1 MLTLLVKDFKLMFG
15 KDTSLVK
22 RILSILFSICFIG
35 CFVGIEVFLFTTI
48 LKKIENFNNASS
60 AFIALFLFIIS
71 VIVTLSSLMN
81 ASKLFFNEKDIEQL
95 SIHPVSNS
103 SIILSKLIFLFIM
116 HYATCLLFVYPLF
129 IAYGALYP
137 MQLKFYYLGLFYPV
151 LSFFFE
157 MGIALFVVY
166 PVWFIKK
173 WLKQHIL
180 VNFIINT
187 VFLFIGCY
195 LYSIV
200 LNLFMEIVAGGG
212 INNLFTTDTIGAL
225 INLKQYLF
233 PTRFLTDIMFSK
245 SSGML
250 LPYLSIALGIFILGV
265 SIVIFAFNY
274 VRNISISKA
283 YKQKEI
289 VYKEKKLW
297 IALAKKE
304 VTLLTKNADYTF
316 SFTGLLIVQPFL
328 LYLVIKALNTIFTTG
343 IFSYYISMVPSFI
356 PLMDVLIIM
365 LFSVIISQ
373 GANSYI
379 QMEKRTI
386 KVMKTI
392 PVKYSLQL
400 LIKVSIPFIM
410 SFASL
415 LVSLF
420 VLLIGKNINFITFI
434 FTIILAGLLLVVFDL
449 ISLKEELNIRNH
461 KPRSTFV
468 SNLYSYLLPLG
479 FFLVTALLSY
489 IGLPLIIAFVIGI
502 VLVVVLGLPHV
513 ISLKKNMNSLFM
525 DLDVIN

>member
-1 MLTLLVKDFKLMFG
+1 MLTLLAKDFKLMFG
-15 KDTSLVK
+15 KDTSLAK

-71 VIVTLSSLMN
+71 IIVTISSLMN

-103 SIILSKLIFLFIM
+103 SIILSKLIFLFIV

-129 IAYGALYP
+129 IAYGSLYP

-157 MGIALFVVY
+157 MGVALFIVY

-173 WLKQHIL
+173 WLKKYVLI
-180 VNFIINT
+180 NFIVNIIL
-187 VFLFIGCY
+187 LFVGCY

-212 INNLFTTDTIGAL
+212 INNIFTADKIGAL
-225 INLKQYLF
+225 VNLKQYLY

-245 SSGML
+245 NSNML
-250 LPYLSIALGIFILGV
+250 VPYLCIALGIFILGV
-265 SIVIFAFNY
+265 SIVVFAFNY
-274 VRNISISKA
+274 IRNISINKTN
-283 YKQKEI
+283 KQKEL
-289 VYKEKKLW
+289 VYKEKPLW
-297 IALAKKE
+297 KALAKKE

-316 SFTGLLIVQPFL
+316 SYTGLLLVQPFL
-328 LYLVIKALNTIFTTG
+328 LFLVVKALNTIFTTG
-343 IFSYYISMVPSFI
+343 VFAYYISVVPNFI
-356 PLMDVLIIM
+356 PLMDALIIM

-392 PVKYSLQL
+392 PVKFSLQL
-400 LIKVSIPFIM
+400 LIKVAIPFIM
-410 SFASL
+410 SIASLFVTLLVLLISGIISFVTFIFILILASL
-415 LVSLF
+415 L
-420 VLLIGKNINFITFI
+420 LI
-434 FTIILAGLLLVVFDL
+434 VFDV

-461 KPRSTFV
+461 KPRTTFV
-468 SNLYSYLLPLG
+468 SNMYSYLIPFG

-489 IGLPLIIAFVIGI
+489 VGLPLIVAFIIGI
-502 VLVVVLGLPHV
+502 ALVVGLGIPHV